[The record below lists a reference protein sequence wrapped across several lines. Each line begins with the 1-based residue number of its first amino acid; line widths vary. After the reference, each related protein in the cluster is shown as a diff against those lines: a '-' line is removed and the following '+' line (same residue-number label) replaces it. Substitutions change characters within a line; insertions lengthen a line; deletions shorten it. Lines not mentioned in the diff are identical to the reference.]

1 MGTWVADAI
10 VTPMIVADAHF
21 VADEPGS
28 SENPKMNR

>member
-1 MGTWVADAI
+1 MGTWVADAT